1 MAAETAMR
9 WLKKMN
15 TSLGELTF
23 ARMQPMHVEQVLAI
37 EKTSFPTP
45 WSRQAFYYEVT
56 ENDFAFYL
64 VALHEGK
71 VIAYV
76 GIWLVL
82 DEAHITN
89 VAVHPDYR
97 GCGVGR
103 AIMLE
108 IIGSAVL
115 LGAIRMTLEVR
126 PSNYV
131 AIDLYESLGFGRRG
145 IRKGYYTDTNEDA
158 IIMWKEPLFTAQS

>member
-9 WLKKMN
+9 RLKDMN
-15 TSLGELTF
+15 IRSGQFAF
-23 ARMQPMHVEQVLAI
+23 ARMQPVHVEQVLAI
-37 EKTSFPTP
+37 EETSFPTP
-45 WSRQAFYYEVT
+45 WSRQSFYYEVT

-64 VALHEGK
+64 VAIHEGR
-71 VIAYV
+71 VIAYA

-89 VAVHPDYR
+89 VAVHPEYR

-103 AIMLE
+103 AIMLK
-108 IIGSAVL
+108 IIGSAAL
-115 LGAIRMTLEVR
+115 LGAVRMTLEVR

-131 AIDLYESLGFGRRG
+131 AIGLYESLGFERRG

-158 IIMWKEPLFTAQS
+158 IIMWKEPLLTAQS